1 MYKGNDLKLRSFIDK
16 IDKSYIHF
24 DEEDLFLNVN
34 TVDEYEKLTKV

>member
-16 IDKSYIHF
+16 IDKSYIYF

-34 TVDEYEKLTKV
+34 TVDEYKKLTKV